1 MIMLH
6 PRLEKIRNFLTA
18 VALVTVVAG
27 CVSYP
32 ERQDFGEAV
41 RHMQAAQ
48 TALPGMPVEPHD
60 GERARAILDVHRGDI
75 AAPKDVTSDIVIN
88 IGSGNR

>member
-1 MIMLH
+1 MSH
-6 PRLEKIRNFLTA
+6 PRMKKVCSCLISL
-18 VALVTVVAG
+18 ALVTGAAG

-41 RHMQAAQ
+41 RHMQTEQ
-48 TALPGMPVEPHD
+48 TATPGMHVEPHD

-88 IGSGNR
+88 VGTGSQ

>member
-1 MIMLH
+1 MSY
-6 PRLEKIRNFLTA
+6 PRVKQVFSSLM
-18 VALVTVVAG
+18 ALVLMTSAAG

-41 RHMQAAQ
+41 RHMQATQ

-88 IGSGNR
+88 IGSGNQ